1 MQETFHHEIIPMDLP
16 GSQPYA
22 ALYTYFLGTSPEM
35 DKGPVPCVIVCP
47 GGGYEFTSDREAEII
62 AYQFMAK
69 GISTCVLRYSVKP
82 AVYPT
87 ALLELAKSVLTV
99 KKIGPRYG
107 VDPDRI
113 FTIGFSAGG
122 HLVASFGNFWTR
134 PFISEALGCQ
144 SPDLKIRGQMLG
156 YPVITSG
163 PYAHVGSF
171 KALLGDRYQ
180 ELKDSMS
187 LENSVSKTTPPT
199 FIWATQSDDAVPVQ
213 NSLMFVDALEK
224 AGVICEFHM
233 YPFGVHGLSLGTAN
247 VAVRPDM
254 EVPHIQG
261 WIRQAAEF
269 IDLV

>member
-1 MQETFHHEIIPMDLP
+1 MQDAFHHEIIPLTLP

-35 DKGPVPCVIVCP
+35 KIGPQPCVIVCP
-47 GGGYEFTSDREAEII
+47 GGGYEFTSDREAEVI

-69 GISTCVLRYSVKP
+69 GISACVLRYSVKP

-87 ALLELAKSVLTV
+87 ALLELAQSVLLV
-99 KKIGPRYG
+99 KKLGPKYG
-107 VDPDRI
+107 IDPDRI

-122 HLVASFGNFWTR
+122 HLCASFGNFWTR
-134 PFISEALGCQ
+134 PFIADALGCQ
-144 SPDLKIRGQMLG
+144 STDLKIRGQMLG

-163 PYAHVGSF
+163 PYAHQGSF

-180 ELKDSMS
+180 ELKASMS
-187 LENSVSKTTPPT
+187 LENSVSKDTPPT
-199 FIWATQSDDAVPVQ
+199 FIWATQTDDAVPVR

-224 AGVICEFHM
+224 AGVTCEFHM
-233 YPFGVHGLSLGTAN
+233 YPFGVHGLSLGTAK
-247 VAVRPDM
+247 VAMRPEM
-254 EVPHIQG
+254 EIPHIQG
-261 WIRQAAEF
+261 WIDRAIEF